1 MLRSNSKSLGNHA
14 CKAAVG
20 RICRKGRT
28 LIALIVHVDRVSK
41 QALLPQRDRA
51 TRYISRN
58 PCQLLHSCRNTW
70 YNVSTINLSNRVKRS
85 QLTDVW

>member
-20 RICRKGRT
+20 RICRKGRS

-51 TRYISRN
+51 ALCQSAF
-58 PCQLLHSCRNTW
+58 CQLLHN
-70 YNVSTINLSNRVKRS
+70 K
-85 QLTDVW
+85 